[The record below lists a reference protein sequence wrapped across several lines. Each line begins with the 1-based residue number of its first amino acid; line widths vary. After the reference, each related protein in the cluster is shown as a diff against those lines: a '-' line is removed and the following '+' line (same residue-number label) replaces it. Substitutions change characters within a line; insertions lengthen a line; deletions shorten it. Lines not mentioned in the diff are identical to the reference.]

1 MSAHPYAIG
10 RVAQEVSSATSQPG
24 SRTTLRS
31 LGFPKETAEQIMFQ
45 GPCPRRGDSRDYPET
60 IVLDLHQPFRP

>member
-31 LGFPKETAEQIMFQ
+31 LGFLPKETAEQIMFQ
-45 GPCPRRGDSRDYPET
+45 GPWPRRGERERRF
-60 IVLDLHQPFRP
+60 V